1 MTPNKITQPKSTF
14 THAAT
19 HKVITRNSSNPIP
32 APATKIQTHIRG
44 NTLPY
49 PFFKPLKNCRLEG
62 NTLSSFSVVCR
73 VSLRNRFTI
82 EAS

>member
-44 NTLPY
+44 NTLPC
-49 PFFKPLKNCRLEG
+49 L
-62 NTLSSFSVVCR
+62 TLSLNHLKIVD
-73 VSLRNRFTI
+73 
-82 EAS
+82 